1 MDSGGTMSEPLP
13 TLFDGVTINDERD
26 NGRLTKQLDAVR
38 TAMLKWPEWWT
49 LAELSGT
56 TGYPEA
62 SVSARLRDLRKAKF
76 GGYDVQ
82 RKYVSK
88 GLWAYRVTR

>member
-1 MDSGGTMSEPLP
+1 MSEPLP

-26 NGRLTKQLDAVR
+26 NGRLQAQLTEVR
-38 TAMLKWPEWWT
+38 LLVTNMGWWT
-49 LAELSGT
+49 LGEIARA

-76 GGYDVQ
+76 GSFNVE
-82 RKYVSK
+82 RKYVER
-88 GLWAYRVTR
+88 GIWAYRVTR

>member
-1 MDSGGTMSEPLP
+1 MTEPLP

-26 NGRLTKQLDAVR
+26 NGRLQEQLTEVR
-38 TAMLKWPEWWT
+38 LLVTNMGWWT
-49 LAELSGT
+49 LGEIARA

-76 GGYDVQ
+76 GGYSVE

>member
-1 MDSGGTMSEPLP
+1 MSELLP
-13 TLFDGVTINDERD
+13 TLFDGITINDERD

-38 TAMLKWPEWWT
+38 AAMLKWPEWWT
-49 LAELSGT
+49 LAHLAET

-76 GGYDVQ
+76 GGYNVE
-82 RKYVSK
+82 RKYVER
-88 GLWAYRVTR
+88 GIWAYRVTR